1 MAMRVLDW
9 DRRLPALLL
18 LSALIVLPVASG
30 RALAGCVPADLVI
43 AIDAGHGPKASGAV
57 SASGLPEY
65 QFNVRLAGQVR
76 DALVA
81 AGFAK
86 AFLIDPAGSDL
97 PPAGRAARANAAH
110 AGLLI
115 SIHHDAAQPQ
125 FFTSET
131 VDGKTR
137 RYCDRFAGYS
147 IFYSERN
154 RQAAE
159 SLALA
164 RLIGRQLRR
173 EGLPFTR
180 HHAADIPGERR
191 PLVDD
196 QAGVYR
202 YDGLAVLHAATMP
215 AVLVEAGV
223 IVNRAE
229 EQALAGLERQTQTA
243 RAIAR
248 AVVNW
253 CAGLRP

>member
-1 MAMRVLDW
+1 MAIRPLEW
-9 DRRLPALLL
+9 GRRLPALLL
-18 LSALIVLPVASG
+18 PVLLALIVLPAACD
-30 RALAGCVPADLVI
+30 RALAGCIPADLVV

-65 QFNVRLAGQVR
+65 QFNFRLAGQVR

-86 AFLIDPAGSDL
+86 AFLLDPVGSDL
-97 PPAGRAARANAAH
+97 PPAGRAGRANAAH
-110 AGLLI
+110 AALLI

-131 VDGKTR
+131 IDGKTLR
-137 RYCDRFAGYS
+137 SCDRFAGYS

-196 QAGVYR
+196 QAGVSR

-223 IVNRAE
+223 IVNRA
-229 EQALAGLERQTQTA
+229 
-243 RAIAR
+243 
-248 AVVNW
+248 
-253 CAGLRP
+253 

>member
-1 MAMRVLDW
+1 MTA
-9 DRRLPALLL
+9 
-18 LSALIVLPVASG
+18 
-30 RALAGCVPADLVI
+30 RALVWAWCLTLGLVAGGEAFADCRPASLVV
-43 AIDAGHGPKASGAV
+43 AIDAGHGPKSPGAA
-57 SASGLPEY
+57 SASGVAEY
-65 QFNVRLAGQVR
+65 RFNIRLAEQVR
-76 DALVA
+76 DALIA
-81 AGFAK
+81 AGFAR
-86 AFLIDPAGSDL
+86 AMLIDPTGLDL
-97 PPAGRAARANAAH
+97 PPAGRAKRANAAG

-115 SIHHDAAQPQ
+115 SIHHDSAQPQ
-125 FFTSET
+125 FFESPGQ
-131 VDGKTR
+131 DGKTPR
-137 RYCDRFAGYS
+137 FCDLFAGYS
-147 IFYSERN
+147 IFYSGRN
-154 RQAAE
+154 RQADE

-173 EGLPFTR
+173 EGLTFTR

-196 QAGVYR
+196 QVGVSR

-229 EQALAGLERQTQTA
+229 EAALAGQERQTQTA

-253 CAGLRP
+253 CAGARP

>member
-1 MAMRVLDW
+1 MTR
-9 DRRLPALLL
+9 
-18 LSALIVLPVASG
+18 
-30 RALAGCVPADLVI
+30 RALAAGWCLAALLAAGGQVFAACLPANLVV
-43 AIDAGHGPKASGAV
+43 AIDAGHGPKAPGAI
-57 SASGLPEY
+57 SASGVAEY
-65 QFNVRLAGQVR
+65 RFNLRLAGHVR

-81 AGFAK
+81 AGFTK
-86 AFLIDPAGSDL
+86 AFLIDPTGLDL
-97 PPAGRAARANAAH
+97 PPVERAKRANAAK

-115 SIHHDAAQPQ
+115 SIHHDSAQPQ

-131 VDGKTR
+131 VDGTTR
-137 RYCDRFAGYS
+137 RYCDHFAGYS
-147 IFYSERN
+147 LFYSGRN
-154 RQAAE
+154 RQADD

-164 RLIGRQLRR
+164 KLMGRQLRR

-180 HHAADIPGERR
+180 HHAADVPGERR

-196 QAGVYR
+196 ALGVYR
-202 YDGLAVLHAATMP
+202 YDGLAVLHAAAAP

-223 IVNRAE
+223 IVNRTE
-229 EQALAGLERQTQTA
+229 EADLAGPTRQMQTA